1 MKIHPLKI
9 HRILVEN
16 IVNALEEIFSKGGQ
30 ADKVIER
37 YFKNHR
43 KWGSRDR
50 KFFAENVYEVVRWY
64 RLLAFVANTENDFWK
79 ILAVHWLEKGLDLPD
94 MPEFEGMDESLL
106 DRADQIPSVAVK
118 QSIPDWMD
126 ERGRAELGSEWND
139 IIKALNKPADV
150 FLRANA
156 LKNNREE
163 LIDALKLEET
173 LAKPV
178 SDDLPHAVRLNERKN
193 VFSSKAF
200 HGGLFEVQDAG
211 SQMIVPLLE
220 VKPGFRVVDAC
231 AGAGGKSLHMAS
243 LMKNKGKII
252 SLDIYDWKLNE
263 LKTRAK
269 RNGVDIIETRL
280 IDSNKVIKRM
290 HDTADRL
297 LLDVPCSGLG
307 VLRRNPDAK
316 WKLSNEQIDRIRET
330 QAEILENYAP
340 MTKVG
345 GIMVYA
351 TCSLLPTENEKQ
363 VQAFLSRHGEEWTL
377 LKEIHVR
384 PDKQGFDGFYAA
396 AMQRQK

>member
-1 MKIHPLKI
+1 M
-9 HRILVEN
+9 
-16 IVNALEEIFSKGGQ
+16 NALEEIFSKGGQ

-64 RLLAFVANTENDFWK
+64 RLLAFVADTETDFWK

-94 MPEFEGMDESLL
+94 MPEFEGMDDSLL

-126 ERGRAELGSEWND
+126 ERGRKELGAEWND

-163 LIDALKLEET
+163 LIGALKLEET

-178 SDDLPHAVRLNERKN
+178 SDDLPFAVRLNERKN

-220 VKPGFRVVDAC
+220 VKPGLRVVDAC

-263 LKTRAK
+263 LKIRAK

-297 LLDVPCSGLG
+297 LLDVPCSGIG

-330 QAEILENYAP
+330 QAEILENYSP

-351 TCSLLPTENEKQ
+351 TCSLLPSENEHQ
-363 VQAFLSRHGEEWTL
+363 VQAFLARHGEEWTL
-377 LKEIHVR
+377 LKEIHLR